1 MIAKSLITFSFI
13 FQPGSFNESDQM
25 NGSNYNFHF
34 LLSEDCLFEPGR
46 PLTDFE
52 TVREVNVQEIQRLMQ
67 LENPV
72 RRY

>member
-1 MIAKSLITFSFI
+1 
-13 FQPGSFNESDQM
+13 M
-25 NGSNYNFHF
+25 NGSNFHF

-52 TVREVNVQEIQRLMQ
+52 TLREVNVQEIQRLMQ